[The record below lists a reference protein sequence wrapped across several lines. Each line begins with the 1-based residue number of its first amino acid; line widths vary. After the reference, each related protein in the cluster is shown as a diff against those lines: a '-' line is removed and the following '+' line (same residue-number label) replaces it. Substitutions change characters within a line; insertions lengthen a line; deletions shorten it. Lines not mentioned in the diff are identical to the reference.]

1 MSALVAESD
10 VEGKI
15 DLTET
20 YTVLDKKE
28 TMTDPYIF
36 PTASVI
42 GHSHFPAVVQQ
53 CARFIVDTTKVSTYM
68 IPGTWIQTLH
78 DVDLATLAAMADN
91 VGDEEEFEEV
101 SMANMVYISLATM
114 LLQAEGLDN
123 DTVSVQNA
131 VNQLVAFIAVES
143 IFRKGFIDAPEYDQM
158 SFAVDDPLNLNLT
171 GDGE

>member
-1 MSALVAESD
+1 MSHFAKVVNGRVEQVIVAEPD
-10 VEGKI
+10 FF
-15 DLTET
+15 TT
-20 YTVLDKKE
+20 
-28 TMTDPYIF
+28 F
-36 PTASVI
+36 
-42 GHSHFPAVVQQ
+42 
-53 CARFIVDTTKVSTYM
+53 VDSS
-68 IPGTWIQTLH
+68 PGTWIQTLH